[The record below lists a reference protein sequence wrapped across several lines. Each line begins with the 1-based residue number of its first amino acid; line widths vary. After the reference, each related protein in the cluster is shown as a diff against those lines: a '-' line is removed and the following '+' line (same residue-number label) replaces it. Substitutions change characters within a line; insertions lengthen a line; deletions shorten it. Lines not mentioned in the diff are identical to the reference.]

1 MSCKICEK
9 KNWREKKKWGQRVF
23 VHTAYLIMG
32 FPTDFFLFF
41 FDFQT
46 LRLTRHYSCIFWQ
59 PENTPPSLYNVHV
72 YAAVWPLCFRTRPL
86 NPESSTLTSR
96 PKGRGRCDRTAHL
109 YRRFSFQSFLKLKR
123 ELFWL
128 LKNRNT
134 KSLHHHLKCWA
145 VVLFDI
151 PCLHYQFRKKI
162 ISSKALGKF
171 SAQRDLRKKT
181 KSDVLELKF

>member
-1 MSCKICEK
+1 
-9 KNWREKKKWGQRVF
+9 
-23 VHTAYLIMG
+23 MG
-32 FPTDFFLFF
+32 FRLIFFSFF
-41 FDFQT
+41 SIFKHCDLLAIIVVYFDSLKT
-46 LRLTRHYSCIFWQ
+46 HYLASTTFTY
-59 PENTPPSLYNVHV
+59 TPQFDH
-72 YAAVWPLCFRTRPL
+72 CFRTRPI

-96 PKGRGRCDRTAHL
+96 PKGRGRYDRTAHL

-128 LKNRNT
+128 LKNTNT
-134 KSLHHHLKCWA
+134 KSPHYHLKCWA

-171 SAQRDLRKKT
+171 SVQRDLRKKT
-181 KSDVLELKF
+181 KSDVLELKFWWVSNSLPKIKGNIFTLGIVRKFL

>member
-9 KNWREKKKWGQRVF
+9 KNWREKKKVGTKSFRSHSLF
-23 VHTAYLIMG
+23 NHG

-41 FDFQT
+41 F
-46 LRLTRHYSCIFWQ
+46 SIFKHCDLLAIIVVYFDSLKTHHLASITFTY
-59 PENTPPSLYNVHV
+59 TPQFDH
-72 YAAVWPLCFRTRPL
+72 CFRTRPL

-96 PKGRGRCDRTAHL
+96 PKGRGRYDRTAHL

-123 ELFWL
+123 GLFWL
-128 LKNRNT
+128 LKNTNT
-134 KSLHHHLKCWA
+134 KSPHYHLKCWA

-171 SAQRDLRKKT
+171 SVQRDLRKKT

>member
-1 MSCKICEK
+1 MKK

-32 FPTDFFLFF
+32 FRLIFFSFF
-41 FDFQT
+41 SIFKHCDLLAIIVVYFDSLKTHHIASTTFT
-46 LRLTRHYSCIFWQ
+46 Y
-59 PENTPPSLYNVHV
+59 TPQFDH
-72 YAAVWPLCFRTRPL
+72 CFRTRPL

-151 PCLHYQFRKKI
+151 PCLHYQFRKKNYFLE
-162 ISSKALGKF
+162 SSGQI
-171 SAQRDLRKKT
+171 QRTKGFEKKN
-181 KSDVLELKF
+181 